1 VDYDGQS
8 SYSDVGSVMYE
19 PDSKEIS
26 IYPNPAMSE
35 VTISSSQATTLEI
48 SDILG
53 LKMSQQAISEGQST
67 IDLTDLLSGMLIFV
81 AGDQRYRVL
90 KE

>member
-8 SYSDVGSVMYE
+8 SYSDAVSVVYE
-19 PDSKEIS
+19 PASKELS

-35 VTISSSQATTLEI
+35 VTISSSQETKLEM
-48 SDILG
+48 SDFLG
-53 LKMSQQAISEGQST
+53 PKMSQQAISEGQST
-67 IDLTDLLSGMLIFV
+67 IDLTDLPSGMLMFV
-81 AGDQRYRVL
+81 VGDQRFKVL